1 MDKHTI
7 LVCDDE
13 KDLVSVLKIY
23 LEAENYRVLEAYNGE
38 QALEILKKE
47 KVHMALMDVMMPG
60 MSGFETVIKMR
71 NMGMDL
77 PVLFLTAK
85 SEEADKI
92 VGLNCGA
99 DDYITKP
106 YNIGEV
112 LARVRSQLRRYTM
125 QFGKTPEDVL
135 RIKDIE
141 LNCKTKRVTVG
152 GEEIR
157 LTPTEFKIL
166 HLLMAHPGEMFSQ
179 TDIYEKVWNG
189 DAYGAENTV
198 PVHIRHLREKIEYD
212 PADPKYIIVKW
223 GEGYKIEKE

>member
-1 MDKHTI
+1 MSKYTI

-13 KDLVSVLKIY
+13 KDLVSVLKIC

-38 QALEILKKE
+38 QALDILQKE

-60 MSGFETVIKMR
+60 MTGFETVIKMR

-77 PVLFLTAK
+77 PVIFLTAK

-112 LARVRSQLRRYTM
+112 QARVRSQLRRYTM
-125 QFGKTPEDVL
+125 QYGKPSEDVL
-135 RIKDIE
+135 CVKDIE
-141 LNCKTKRVTVG
+141 LSKKTKRVTVG
-152 GEEIR
+152 GVEVR

-166 HLLMAHPGEMFSQ
+166 QLLMENPGELFSQ
-179 TDIYEKVWNG
+179 ERIYNKVWN
-189 DAYGAENTV
+189 DVAYGAENTV
-198 PVHIRHLREKIEYD
+198 PVHIRHLREKIEFD
-212 PADPKYIIVKW
+212 PAKPKYIIVKW
-223 GEGYKIEKE
+223 AEGYKIEKE

>member
-141 LNCKTKRVTVG
+141 LNSKTKRVTVG